1 MLIFGAI
8 WWLFGSKSK
17 SAKAL
22 ARAPKHQLL
31 LSQFEN
37 IRYIRAPKVLSR
49 KKKLLKN
56 IFRKLRMSTPPSYG
70 RVAEPNRM
78 NFRKN
83 FKRPSTPP
91 HFWKIIIQFFSENVR
106 KKLLIKVQNL
116 QYENDTPPPLE
127 LFLKFALVLFLV
139 LWTVGA
145 SSSKLLWS
153 RSLSGIVC
161 PFFCFK
167 IVHSL
172 GQNM

>member
-116 QYENDTPPPLE
+116 QYENDPPPPGTFPKIRPCAFPGALDCWRLLFQITLVSIFVRHCLP
-127 LFLKFALVLFLV
+127 LFLF
-139 LWTVGA
+139 
-145 SSSKLLWS
+145 
-153 RSLSGIVC
+153 
-161 PFFCFK
+161 
-167 IVHSL
+167 
-172 GQNM
+172 